1 MKTLYTPFID
11 VTVNA
16 EWSDWQDYP
25 NGRPNPLYSQEA
37 KAWEVDG
44 LVFGFITLSANKK
57 AFRRTGTPPSC
68 GAPRHGRAQEIQGLP
83 HL

>member
-37 KAWEVDG
+37 KAWKVDG
-44 LVFGFITLSANKK
+44 LVFGLLLYQRTKK
-57 AFRRTGTPPSC
+57 HAGLLRTPCRWIGHC
-68 GAPRHGRAQEIQGLP
+68 R
-83 HL
+83 

>member
-1 MKTLYTPFID
+1 MKTHYTPFID

-57 AFRRTGTPPSC
+57 ACWALRDPLIISPKRN
-68 GAPRHGRAQEIQGLP
+68 HV
-83 HL
+83 

>member
-37 KAWEVDG
+37 KEWEVDG

-57 AFRRTGTPPSC
+57 HAGLPGTPC
-68 GAPRHGRAQEIQGLP
+68 RWTGHCR
-83 HL
+83 